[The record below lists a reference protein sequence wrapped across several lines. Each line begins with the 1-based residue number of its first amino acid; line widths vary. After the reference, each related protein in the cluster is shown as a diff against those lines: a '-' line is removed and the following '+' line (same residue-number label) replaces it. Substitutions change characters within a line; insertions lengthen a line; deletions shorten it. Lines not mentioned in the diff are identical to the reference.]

1 MSWQARVTHP
11 AANEE
16 LWLTVV
22 GRDLRTAERNALA
35 LAALQLRADPGEL
48 RVIGVHQLANRRAE
62 RS

>member
-1 MSWQARVTHP
+1 MSWQAHVVCRQT
-11 AANEE
+11 NET
-16 LWLTVV
+16 LTLTVW

>member
-1 MSWQARVTHP
+1 VTHP

-22 GRDLRTAERNALA
+22 GRDLHEAERHAEA
-35 LAALQLRADPGEL
+35 KAALLLRADPGEL
-48 RVIGVHQLANRRAE
+48 RVIAVHQLANRRAE